1 VKRILLGALLA
12 ATVSGQVVA
21 AKRDPVPATDPLA
34 YNRDLLR
41 NAEAT
46 REMADCIVKGRPEQA
61 REAVANGYSLKQMR
75 DKTPGVVRRGCM
87 GADVP
92 GMGYLWGVLYAG
104 DLYLYAIAEA
114 VIRHDKT
121 LDRPVD
127 FTNIPSLS
135 HREPFVDEAKIKGP
149 TAARLIEREHERETT
164 QAFLSRYGECVAR
177 NATPQ
182 TAAVLRAETGSSEEK
197 AAFAALQPFLGACLK
212 GAAQIKMG
220 KPALRGALAL
230 NYYRL
235 AAAAGQTPIAS
246 GRP

>member
-1 VKRILLGALLA
+1 MRPILLGALLA
-12 ATVSGQVVA
+12 ATVSVQVVA
-21 AKRDPVPATDPLA
+21 AKHDPVPATDPLA
-34 YNRDLLR
+34 YNRDLIR
-41 NAEAT
+41 NAKAT

-61 REAVANGYSLKQMR
+61 REAVANGYSVKQMR

-114 VIRHDKT
+114 VMRHDKT
-121 LDRPVD
+121 LDRAVD
-127 FTNIPSLS
+127 FANTPSLS

-149 TAARLIEREHERETT
+149 YAARVIEREQERETA
-164 QAFLSRYGECVAR
+164 QAFLSRYGECVVR

-182 TAAVLRAETGSSEEK
+182 TAAALRAEPGSSDEK
-197 AAFAALQPFLGACLK
+197 AAFGALQPILGACMK
-212 GAAQIKMG
+212 GAAQMKIG
-220 KPALRGALAL
+220 KPALRDALAL

-235 AAAAGQTPIAS
+235 AAASGQTYIAS